1 MGSLNLITQS
11 STSVSGRLANMG
23 QRVGWA
29 PPTIVSNGFCV
40 KTIIAQSIC
49 IIVTSLS
56 NVAMIMLSLI
66 TKTELGASML
76 YVSKLPTSTISNIM
90 NVKKNKEN

>member
-1 MGSLNLITQS
+1 M
-11 STSVSGRLANMG
+11 
-23 QRVGWA
+23 
-29 PPTIVSNGFCV
+29 
-40 KTIIAQSIC
+40 C

-56 NVAMIMLSLI
+56 NVTAKRTLVAMIMLSLI

>member
-1 MGSLNLITQS
+1 
-11 STSVSGRLANMG
+11 MG

-56 NVAMIMLSLI
+56 NVTAKRTLVAMIMLSLI